1 MKVLIIE
8 DEQKT
13 AERLKNMIQEIE
25 KEFEVVAILE
35 SIEASVHWLNNNAQ
49 PDLIFQDIHLADG
62 SGFEIYKTVQVDV
75 PVIFTTAFDQYAIEA
90 FKVNSID
97 YLLKPINKSQLVE
110 SLEKFKRLKKSDE
123 SNTFDYAALA
133 GMLNPQKFQHRFMV
147 RYGQKIKVIDTKNI
161 AYFYTLSGNNF
172 FKTFENDEYPS
183 DFSLDKL
190 EEMLDPDIFYRIN
203 RQFII
208 NIKAIGEMYSYSK
221 SRVKIELNPPCE
233 IETIASTERSGDFKK
248 WLSGS
253 RS

>member
-25 KEFEVVAILE
+25 TEADVVAILD
-35 SIEASVHWLNNNAQ
+35 SIESSIQWLMNNTH

-62 SGFEIYKTVQVDV
+62 SGFEIYKTIQVDI

-90 FKVNSID
+90 FKINSID
-97 YLLKPINKSQLVE
+97 YLLKPINKSQLAK
-110 SLEKFKRLKKSDE
+110 SLEKFNRLKKSADV
-123 SNTFDYAALA
+123 NTIDYAALA
-133 GMLNPQKFQHRFMV
+133 RIISQPAYQQRFMV

-172 FKTFENDEYPS
+172 FKTFEKDEYPS
-183 DFSLDKL
+183 DHSLDKL
-190 EEMLDPDIFYRIN
+190 EEMLDPAVFYRIN

-221 SRVKIELNPPCE
+221 SRVKIELEPPCE

-248 WLSGS
+248 WLSGNL
-253 RS
+253 